1 MTTRAARGEGAPATK
16 NDQTALQKGLAA
28 SRHVLDNGTVVIS
41 KEAPTVPAVTI
52 QVGVKAGSIYDA
64 NTLVGLSHLASR
76 VLDRGTQGK
85 TTDQIADAL
94 DERGVSLTVG
104 ANRHVMTVSCTC
116 LSEDF
121 EAMLELVGEIVMQPA
136 FPDREIDTRAGE
148 VLNAIRQD
156 EDNPAAMAM
165 QALFAMLYPNQ
176 HPYGRPSKGSVDSV
190 SRIERK
196 DLIAFHDARFAP
208 SATTVVIVGD
218 VARERA
224 VAAGERVFGPW
235 RNSAAADITLSHPP
249 ADRSRQE
256 RVISMMNKAQAD
268 IGYGFTTIVRSDPR
282 YYAYT
287 LMNNALGQYGIGGRL
302 GDSIRERQGMAY
314 YVFSSFDANVVEG
327 PLIVRAGVNPANVD
341 RAIGSIDDEMRRM
354 AADGMTAEELADCKQ
369 YLIGSIPRLLETNGA
384 IATFLQTAEFFGL
397 GLDHDLRLPSLLD
410 AVTLEDVNA
419 AARQML
425 DVSNASI
432 VIAGPYEKPQAAR
445 GGRGPQRGCRVGVP
459 DGAPQAKRRGAER
472 GAPATKPR

>member
-1 MTTRAARGEGAPATK
+1 MRCGPEPSGVARARPWHAATK
-16 NDQTALQKGLAA
+16 RPTRLPKRWT
-28 SRHVLDNGTVVIS
+28 S
-41 KEAPTVPAVTI
+41 EAC
-52 QVGVKAGSIYDA
+52 
-64 NTLVGLSHLASR
+64 LSA
-76 VLDRGTQGK
+76 
-85 TTDQIADAL
+85 
-94 DERGVSLTVG
+94 VG
-104 ANRHVMTVSCTC
+104 ANRHVLNVTCTC

-121 EAMLELVGEIVMQPA
+121 EAMLDLVGEIVMQPA
-136 FPDREIDTRAGE
+136 FPDREIETRKGE

-165 QALFAMLYPNQ
+165 LALFAMLYPESASV
-176 HPYGRPSKGSVDSV
+176 RPSVEGQRSRASAGSSGT
-190 SRIERK
+190 
-196 DLIAFHDARFAP
+196 DLVEFHDARFAP
-208 SATTVVIVGD
+208 STTTAVIVGD
-218 VARERA
+218 VERERA
-224 VAAGERVFGPW
+224 VAAAERVFGTW
-235 RNSAAADITLSHPP
+235 RKSAAGDITLPHPP

-256 RVISMMNKAQAD
+256 RVIPMMNKAQAD

-354 AADGMTAEELADCKQ
+354 AAEGLTPEELADCKQ

-419 AARQML
+419 AARQTL
-425 DVSNASI
+425 DVSRAAL
-432 VIAGPYEKPQAAR
+432 VVAGPY
-445 GGRGPQRGCRVGVP
+445 QR
-459 DGAPQAKRRGAER
+459 
-472 GAPATKPR
+472 

>member
-1 MTTRAARGEGAPATK
+1 MTTRASRAEG
-16 NDQTALQKGLAA
+16 ALQKGLAA
-28 SRHVLDNGTVVIS
+28 TRHVLDNGTVIIS
-41 KEAPTVPAVTI
+41 KDAHTVPAVTI
-52 QVGVKAGSIYDA
+52 QVGVKAGSIYDSNA
-64 NTLVGLSHLASR
+64 LIGVSHLASR
-76 VLDRGTQGK
+76 VLDRGTQQK
-85 TTDQIADAL
+85 TTEQIAEAF

-104 ANRHVMTVSCTC
+104 ANRHVLTVSCTC

-121 EAMLELVGEIVMQPA
+121 EAMLDLVGEIVMEPA
-136 FPDREIDTRAGE
+136 FPEREIETRKGE

-165 QALFAMLYPNQ
+165 QALFTMLYPDQ
-176 HPYGRPSKGSVDSV
+176 HPYGRPSKGTVESAG
-190 SRIERK
+190 RIDRK
-196 DLIAFHDARFAP
+196 DLVAFHDARFAP
-208 SATTVVIVGD
+208 SVTAVVIVGD
-218 VARERA
+218 VDRDRA
-224 VAAGERVFGPW
+224 VAAGERVFGSW
-235 RNSAAADITLSHPP
+235 RKPAVADITLTQPP

-256 RVISMMNKAQAD
+256 RVISMMNKTQAD
-268 IGYGFTTIVRSDPR
+268 IAYGFTTIVRSDPT

-327 PLIVRAGVNPANVD
+327 PLVVRAGVSPANVD
-341 RAIGSIDDEMRRM
+341 RAIASIDEEMRRM
-354 AADGMTAEELADCKQ
+354 ATDGMTPGELADCKQ

-419 AARQML
+419 AARRTL
-425 DVSNASI
+425 DVNAAAL
-432 VIAGPYEKPQAAR
+432 VVAGPY
-445 GGRGPQRGCRVGVP
+445 QR
-459 DGAPQAKRRGAER
+459 
-472 GAPATKPR
+472 